1 MTVETGAIERY
12 LAALR
17 DAPARIAALTVAGD
31 DSTLHL
37 RTADEPWSVNDVLA
51 HLRSA
56 ADVRARFI
64 AAMSTGERTT
74 IRYVSPRS
82 ELRMSGYV
90 DLPFAENLAA
100 FRAGRAALID
110 RLVAL
115 GPDGWS
121 RGSLIRDRPE
131 TVASY
136 VGYLTEHEA
145 VHIDQIA
152 SLIRGLG

>member
-1 MTVETGAIERY
+1 MADRNTIREQLEL
-12 LAALR
+12 LAATPVR
-17 DAPARIAALTVAGD
+17 VTAATDGVDPPQLQ
-31 DSTLHL
+31 L
-37 RTADEPWSVNDVLA
+37 RTPAEPWSVNDVIA

-56 ADVRARFI
+56 ADVRARSI
-64 AAMSTGERTT
+64 AAMSTGERAK

-82 ELRMSGYV
+82 ELRTSGYT

-100 FRAGRAALID
+100 FRAGRTTLID
-110 RLVAL
+110 RQVAL

-131 TVASY
+131 TVATY
-136 VGYLTEHEA
+136 VGYLIEHEA
-145 VHIDQIA
+145 SHLDQIE